1 VGPEFGLPALDCV
14 ESELNKMHTDVG
26 AQMKLGYVIFMQG
39 NCDYYYFLLI
49 TFAVICF
56 L

>member
-1 VGPEFGLPALDCV
+1 VGPEFGLPALDCG
-14 ESELNKMHTDVG
+14 ESELNKMHTDVR

-39 NCDYYYFLLI
+39 NCDYYFLFI